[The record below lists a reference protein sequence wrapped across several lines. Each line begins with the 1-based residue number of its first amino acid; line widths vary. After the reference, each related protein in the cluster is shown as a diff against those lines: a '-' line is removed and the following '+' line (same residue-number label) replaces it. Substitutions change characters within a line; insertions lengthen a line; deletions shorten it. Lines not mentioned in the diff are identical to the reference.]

1 MAELSPVA
9 KAVWE
14 AWLNASDGHYDGGE
28 WVPHH
33 ADSLAAA
40 LRALANQA
48 PNGRPKDRWI
58 SAREI
63 FAIAAEL
70 EGGKAT
76 TPEPAAGPTDEEL
89 LRTYGRAKRDY
100 CYEGPI
106 DDWPKRAERAATV
119 CGLRAVLARCGH
131 QPTTEPV
138 AGLTDED
145 LDQETAMLISWLLDE
160 AIQAANSGAP
170 YAAGKLTLAAQ
181 LLGKRHQPTT
191 EPAAGLPPRPPLQSP
206 AGRSDL
212 VRYGVTWDGS
222 PDKPLLTPMPDGYWT
237 PWHLAAQPP
246 QPIPLSDP
254 PGSCPA
260 SGL

>member
-76 TPEPAAGPTDEEL
+76 TPEPAAGPTDEDVL
-89 LRTYGRAKRDY
+89 ALRRALR
-100 CYEGPI
+100 EQG
-106 DDWPKRAERAATV
+106 ERADLPGV
-119 CGLRAVLARCGH
+119 VRAALARYGN

-138 AGLTDED
+138 
-145 LDQETAMLISWLLDE
+145 
-160 AIQAANSGAP
+160 
-170 YAAGKLTLAAQ
+170 
-181 LLGKRHQPTT
+181 
-191 EPAAGLPPRPPLQSP
+191 AGLPPRPPLQSP